1 MFLGESPNVLPIFLG
16 NFGVVLPIFLGNF
29 AVRILCIVPDSLRFE
44 LEIVMLII
52 TFLDS
57 FWGKKSQFWIV
68 FGMANK
74 VVQTTWISASYKF
87 LEKHIYIFRR
97 KPNYFIIS
105 ELRFKWHDKNDCFEA
120 IFLPYFYPLESFYF
134 LKTPKNEAK
143 NFLPCS
149 ENLLPTETRSSS
161 SNTASNSSPKRIT
174 SSRWDK
180 AAAPTAA
187 KSSSKTLRKRLS
199 TASNRRRGGIWKMPV
214 MPNSHNKSQKFL
226 PHQRDAGV
234 FLCLCTRNNYNIDVL
249 CHLAQRTGLLAF
261 ERRTACSRCRY
272 YQREWWR

>member
-1 MFLGESPNVLPIFLG
+1 M
-16 NFGVVLPIFLGNF
+16 
-29 AVRILCIVPDSLRFE
+29 
-44 LEIVMLII
+44 I
-52 TFLDS
+52 TAS
-57 FWGKKSQFWIV
+57 
-68 FGMANK
+68 ANK

-105 ELRFKWHDKNDCFEA
+105 ELRFKRHDKNDCFEA

-149 ENLLPTETRSSS
+149 ENLLPTKTRSSS
-161 SNTASNSSPKRIT
+161 SNTALNSSPKRIT